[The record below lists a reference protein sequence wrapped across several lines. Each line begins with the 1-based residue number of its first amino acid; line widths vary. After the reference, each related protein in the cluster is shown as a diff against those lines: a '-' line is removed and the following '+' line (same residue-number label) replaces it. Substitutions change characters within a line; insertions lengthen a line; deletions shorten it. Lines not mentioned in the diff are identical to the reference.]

1 MAMAVKISRDL
12 ATVAVTKSPKA
23 GPPLI
28 FSISLGSPENDGPDE
43 AEGEPGVP
51 VHDVVRPHV
60 LQVHP
65 LLVQEAGGGGAL
77 ILQQL
82 KKTIFCILYS
92 SAAPQIPLCKVP
104 MVLLFFLL

>member
-1 MAMAVKISRDL
+1 VIETVQCSLPYVHSNTTIFLVMAIAIKIIRDL
-12 ATVAVTKSPKA
+12 ASVTSCIDLSVRIVTKSPKA

-28 FSISLGSPENDGPDE
+28 FSISLGSPENNGPDE

-65 LLVQEAGGGGAL
+65 LLVQEAGGGGGGH
-77 ILQQL
+77 
-82 KKTIFCILYS
+82 
-92 SAAPQIPLCKVP
+92 
-104 MVLLFFLL
+104 